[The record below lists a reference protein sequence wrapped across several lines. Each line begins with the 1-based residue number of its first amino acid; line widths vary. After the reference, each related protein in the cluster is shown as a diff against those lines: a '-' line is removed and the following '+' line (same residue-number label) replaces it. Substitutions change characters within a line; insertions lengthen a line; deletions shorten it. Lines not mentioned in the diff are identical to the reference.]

1 MVFDI
6 LIVTNAFGHHY
17 DLISATHYH
26 YNFILKKK
34 QQCHSTAY
42 THTHTLIH
50 IRIKELEL
58 YPAANSS
65 NPVKNTGI
73 KKKKKNTNGLFDLD

>member
-1 MVFDI
+1 MPFYS
-6 LIVTNAFGHHY
+6 LH
-17 DLISATHYH
+17 
-26 YNFILKKK
+26 
-34 QQCHSTAY
+34 

-73 KKKKKNTNGLFDLD
+73 KKKKKKYKRTIRSWLMKQKQKWELSNYYYF